1 MNKQE
6 KFVITVN
13 RELGSGGRTVGRK
26 LAERLEV
33 KYYDKALIQGL
44 TKELGLTV
52 EEIER
57 IKAQKNSWWATE
69 FNNYYTMFNA
79 TATPMVSDNVLTTA
93 TMIGTEQRILQE
105 LAAQESCVVAG
116 RSGFLVF
123 HEWPNH
129 VSIFI
134 QAPMESR
141 IQRIMAKQGL
151 SRKEAIATIEEV
163 DKGRENYIKK
173 YAELNSELSS
183 SLKKISRYDTR
194 NYDLVINMDGLSEDD
209 AVEIIMSYINCTNK

>member
-1 MNKQE
+1 
-6 KFVITVN
+6 
-13 RELGSGGRTVGRK
+13 
-26 LAERLEV
+26 
-33 KYYDKALIQGL
+33 
-44 TKELGLTV
+44 
-52 EEIER
+52 
-57 IKAQKNSWWATE
+57 
-69 FNNYYTMFNA
+69 
-79 TATPMVSDNVLTTA
+79 
-93 TMIGTEQRILQE
+93 
-105 LAAQESCVVAG
+105 
-116 RSGFLVF
+116 
-123 HEWPNH
+123 
-129 VSIFI
+129 
-134 QAPMESR
+134 MESR